1 MRSLLT
7 DRTGAAAA
15 EMALVAPML
24 IILMFGSFELGNYFM
39 SEHAL
44 AKAVRDGARF
54 ASRLPAS
61 NYSCPSTGT
70 DGSTGTFVGSD
81 DLKNQIKNVTRT
93 GSIGII
99 VNGLRVEDPNAKP
112 RLSYWTAAEESASLP
127 SGSPITFTITCRLS
141 TSYTGVFSGLSGNV
155 PVVTVAANVRYP
167 SLFGQLGLSDANLRL
182 QSQSQVPVMGI

>member
-61 NYSCPSTGT
+61 TYSCPSGGT
-70 DGSTGTFVGSD
+70 DGSAGTFATGTSGLQS
-81 DLKNQIKNVTRT
+81 QIKNVTRT
-93 GSIGII
+93 GSIDGS
-99 VNGLRVEDPNAKP
+99 ATP
-112 RLSYWTAAEESASLP
+112 RLSYWTAAQETTAAP
-127 SGSPITFTITCRLS
+127 SGSPITLTITCRLA
-141 TSYTGVFSGLSGNV
+141 TSFTGVFSGLPGNV
-155 PVVTVAANVRYP
+155 PVVTVAADVRYP

-182 QSQSQVPVMGI
+182 QSQSQAPVMGI